1 MTKIILSIGP
11 SPPALNEE
19 VFRSFLNLNL
29 EWKARIATE
38 HSDGQDAT
46 PLTLMANL
54 MVALQAQ
61 ITTLES

>member
-1 MTKIILSIGP
+1 MKGS
-11 SPPALNEE
+11 
-19 VFRSFLNLNL
+19 
-29 EWKARIATE
+29 IATE
-38 HSDGQDAT
+38 HSDGRDAT